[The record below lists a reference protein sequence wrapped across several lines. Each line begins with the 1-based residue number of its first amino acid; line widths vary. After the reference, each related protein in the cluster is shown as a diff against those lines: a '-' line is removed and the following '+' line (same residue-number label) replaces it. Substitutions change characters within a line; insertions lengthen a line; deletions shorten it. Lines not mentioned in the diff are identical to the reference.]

1 MIAATA
7 MLVGCKDYDE
17 SYGNVDPVRVELAYA
32 FSSSSASSL
41 TRMAED
47 KLQSDG
53 AEINNLSLSVFQ
65 MHNQTIKP
73 ANISWKTPT
82 KKPDETTPTSLY
94 YHSNYCA
101 MNPGVNGCLVYG
113 NVTLPTTVNTPDDIF
128 FSLEP
133 IHADAETLPEGAAT
147 VATYLTNIA
156 NAKGTYGS
164 DELYWKNT
172 TNYDLK
178 YLFNYFTNNRKVL
191 AGSAA
196 CARAWAQDLKTK
208 LNALTIT
215 DDLLKSVRTA
225 IINAINDNSAISISD
240 YPRSAGL
247 PDGAA
252 VLRWNGTAFVTQAK
266 TTTLAPINN
275 ITRYAKPAPLCY
287 FVESGIQTS
296 NSEVDY
302 DDVYSNSST
311 WDDVLTNFTD
321 DDEITSETRA
331 VAVTN
336 PLEYAAARL
345 KLTVKASGT
354 TLPDN
359 DSESPNV
366 TLADKFPITG
376 IIVGD
381 QRKVGY
387 DFTPPLNQ
395 SDAEADIKF
404 IYDHVPT
411 KSGGNYNLTTT
422 ATDPFE
428 TLVFQSPDE
437 EEVTIILELEN
448 NSGSAFKGNGGG
460 IVHKDT
466 RFYLLGKIKMENAL
480 DRGTEDYHKRVF
492 TKDYTTE
499 VQLTV
504 SSFANAYNVLPNLL
518 NYNLEIGVEV
528 ERQWTVAKPTEVH
541 LD

>member
-7 MLVGCKDYDE
+7 MLVGCRDYDE

-32 FSSSSASSL
+32 FSSSSAGSL

-53 AEINNLSLSVFQ
+53 AEINKLTVFQ
-65 MHNQTIKP
+65 MHNQTIEP
-73 ANISWKTPT
+73 ADISWKTPM
-82 KKPDETTPTSLY
+82 KKPNETTPTSLY

-101 MNPGVNGCLVYG
+101 LNPGVNGCLVYG
-113 NVTLPTTVNTPDDIF
+113 NVTLPTTVNTTDDIF

-133 IHADAETLPEGAAT
+133 IHADANTLPEGAAT
-147 VATYLTNIA
+147 VATYLTSIA

-208 LNALTIT
+208 LNALTIN
-215 DDLLKSVRTA
+215 DPLLASVKTA
-225 IINAINDNSAISISD
+225 IIEAIEDNSTISTCD

-252 VLRWNGTAFVTQAK
+252 VLRWNGTEFVTQTK

-321 DDEITSETRA
+321 DYEISSDTRA
-331 VAVTN
+331 VAVTS

-345 KLTVKASGT
+345 KLTVKASDE

-366 TLADKFPITG
+366 TLADIFPITG

-422 ATDPFE
+422 VTDPFE

-437 EEVTIILELEN
+437 EEVTIILELQN
-448 NSGSAFKGNGGG
+448 NSGSAFKGNDGG
-460 IVHKDT
+460 IVHNGT

>member
-53 AEINNLSLSVFQ
+53 AEINKLSVFQ

-147 VATYLTNIA
+147 VATYLTSIA

-164 DELYWKNT
+164 DELFWKNT
-172 TNYDLK
+172 TDYDLK
-178 YLFNYFTNNRKVL
+178 YYFNYFTNNRKVL

-208 LNALTIT
+208 LIALGERS
-215 DDLLKSVRTA
+215 DHLLESVRTA
-225 IINAINDNSAISISD
+225 IIAAIDDNLAISTSY

-252 VLRWNGTAFVTQAK
+252 VLRWNGTEFVTQTK

-311 WDDVLTNFTD
+311 WDEVLGNFTD
-321 DDEITSETRA
+321 DDEITSDTRA

-345 KLTVKASGT
+345 KLTVKAADAA
-354 TLPDN
+354 LPDY
-359 DSESPNV
+359 DSQSSDV
-366 TLADKFPITG
+366 TLGTDFPIIG
-376 IIVGD
+376 IIIGD

-411 KSGGNYNLTTT
+411 VSSGNYNLTTT

-428 TLVFQSPDE
+428 TLVFQSPDD
-437 EEVTIILELEN
+437 EEVTIILELQN

-460 IVHKDT
+460 IVHNDT

-518 NYNLEIGVEV
+518 DYNLEIGVEV

>member
-32 FSSSSASSL
+32 FSSSSTGSL

-53 AEINNLSLSVFQ
+53 AEINKLTVFQ
-65 MHNQTIKP
+65 MHNQTIEP
-73 ANISWKTPT
+73 ADISWKTPT

-101 MNPGVNGCLVYG
+101 LNPGVNGCLVYG
-113 NVTLPTTVNTPDDIF
+113 NVTLPTTVTSTDDIF

-133 IHADAETLPEGAAT
+133 IHADAETLPDGATT

-172 TNYDLK
+172 TEVNLK
-178 YLFNYFTNNRKVL
+178 NLFNYFTNNRRVL

-196 CARAWAQDLKTK
+196 CARAWAQDLNTK
-208 LNALTIT
+208 LNALTIN
-215 DDLLKSVRTA
+215 DPLLASVKTA
-225 IINAINDNSAISISD
+225 IIEAIEDNSTISNCY

-252 VLRWNGTAFVTQAK
+252 VLRWNGTEFVTQTK

-287 FVESGIQTS
+287 FVGSGIQTS

-302 DDVYSNSST
+302 DDVYSSSST
-311 WDDVLTNFTD
+311 WDEVLGNFTD
-321 DDEITSETRA
+321 DDEITSKTRA

-345 KLTVKASGT
+345 KLTVKASDT

-422 ATDPFE
+422 VTDPFE
-428 TLVFQSPDE
+428 TLVFQSPDD
-437 EEVTIILELEN
+437 EEVTIILELQN
-448 NSGSAFKGNGGG
+448 NSGSAFKGNDGG
-460 IVHKDT
+460 IVHNGT